1 MSQWDMMMNYRRANA
16 NLNDANLN
24 SASAIVNLGE
34 EPLPNELRPAEGVSS
49 CGTFSSLMWWNP
61 GIMEFVNF
69 TPETMKKLSTVYR
82 CMAILSDDIA
92 SLPFQQLIKLPGGG
106 SKRIRPDGL
115 RANIAYLLEVQP
127 NRWLTPFLFKK
138 GLIQDLLS
146 YGNAF
151 VWKPAGMQ
159 ELFPLE
165 PRFVRPVFD
174 KQGER
179 WFRVQFE
186 NGKEK
191 DLPDAEVLHL
201 MINPDR
207 KRMLGRSVLTY
218 AAETLNRQYQA
229 NETRNKI
236 QGNGLLPT
244 AVLTVNG
251 DLSEEARAIV
261 KKKYIE
267 AAEGGV
273 AVLDSKIVNFKELPV
288 NAEDMQFLESIQ
300 ATEREIANYFGVPEY
315 KLNMGKQ
322 SYQSNEQ
329 QQLDYLGSTINPY
342 LVQIEQ
348 AARLKWLSLFEQTD
362 GFFRFE
368 RKALLQIDSKT
379 QAEFIQMKIFSG
391 VYSVNEARSIDDLE
405 PIEGGDAH
413 YIQSSM
419 AVITRDGLEM
429 ARKEEKL

>member
-1 MSQWDMMMNYRRANA
+1 MSQWDLMMQYHKAEDGAPAMN
-16 NLNDANLN
+16 L
-24 SASAIVNLGE
+24 ASEKLPE
-34 EPLPNELRPAEGVSS
+34 ELKPAEEKVSYYFWSLGVAD
-49 CGTFSSLMWWNP
+49 P
-61 GIMEFVNF
+61 IRF

-82 CMAILSDDIA
+82 CMNILSDDIA
-92 SLPFQQLIKLPGGG
+92 SLPLQQFFKLPEGG
-106 SKRIRPDGL
+106 SKRVKPDGL
-115 RANIAYLLEVQP
+115 RQNMAYLLEIQP
-127 NRWLTPFLFKK
+127 NRWLTPFFFKK

-186 NGKEK
+186 NGTEK

-218 AAETLNRQYQA
+218 AADTLSRQMLA
-229 NETRNKI
+229 NESRNKL

-244 AVLTVNG
+244 AVLKVNG
-251 DLSEEARAIV
+251 DLSQEARKVV
-261 KKKYIE
+261 KEKYIE

-273 AVLDSKIVNFKELPV
+273 AILDTKVGDITILPV
-288 NAEDMQFLESIQ
+288 NAVDLQFLESIQ

-379 QAEFIQMKIFSG
+379 QAEFLREKIHSG
-391 VYSVNEARSIDDLE
+391 VYSVNEARSIDDME
-405 PIEGGDAH
+405 PIEGGDVH
-413 YIQSSM
+413 FIQTSM
-419 AVITRDGLEM
+419 GIIRKSGIEM
-429 ARKEEKL
+429 ASKAEE